1 MEDKIWNYKDIE
13 QQYDSKLTSIN
24 SSQLPKTV
32 KFVEPLLK
40 SGEQWLDIGGGR
52 FDNSIDYFKKLE
64 VELLVYDPFNRTHEH
79 NAKVVTF
86 ISHRKCDGVM
96 VNNVLNVI
104 AEKENRKHVIE
115 QAYQSLKE
123 NGFAF
128 FLTYQGDKSGISKIT
143 KQTKKSNCFQMN
155 QKTIYYLDEIKS
167 IFGENVH
174 KKGDYIIASK
184 TLDLNDDLKKLKT
197 DAKKLG
203 LSRHKNV
210 GKFIGGNIYIHKD
223 YADILPQNRLNEA
236 LKTLKENV
244 FNFDYAIIRY
254 NKEKNSFAFI
264 KSPDFDSS
272 DEPIVGDSILISSDN
287 SLKFTPQKK
296 DPQIYHHKWL
306 FVKDDYKGFEIKTS
320 LKRTILW
327 KEKMGVNKTLSSKIG
342 TQSIWKIWLKEN
354 IANKPK
360 V

>member
-1 MEDKIWNYKDIE
+1 MEDKIWNYKNIE

-52 FDNSIDYFKKLE
+52 FDNSVEYFKKSG

-79 NAKVVTF
+79 NAKV
-86 ISHRKCDGVM
+86 ISRINQKKCDGVM

-104 AEKENRKHVIE
+104 AEKENRKRVIE

-123 NGFAF
+123 DGLAF
-128 FLTYQGDKSGISKIT
+128 FVTYQGNKSGVSKVT
-143 KQTKKSNCFQMN
+143 KQTKESNCFQMN
-155 QKTIYYLDEIKS
+155 QKTVFYVDEIKYV
-167 IFGENVH
+167 FGENVQ

-184 TLDLNDDLKKLKT
+184 VLSADNELDNLKIN
-197 DAKKLG
+197 AKKLG
-203 LSRHKNV
+203 LSRNKDV

-223 YADILPQNRLNEA
+223 YANILPQNRLTEA
-236 LKTLKENV
+236 LNTLKENV
-244 FNFDYAIIRY
+244 FNFDYTIIRY
-254 NKEKNSFAFI
+254 NKDKDSFAFI
-264 KSPDFDSS
+264 KSPDFDFN
-272 DEPIVGDSILISSDN
+272 DEPIVGDSILISNDN

-306 FVKDDYKGFEIKTS
+306 FVKDNYKNFDIKKS
-320 LKRTILW
+320 LERTIFW
-327 KEKMGVNKTLSSKIG
+327 KEKMGTNKTLSSKIG
-342 TQSIWKIWLKEN
+342 TQSIWNSWLKEN
-354 IANKPK
+354 ILNKPK
-360 V
+360 L